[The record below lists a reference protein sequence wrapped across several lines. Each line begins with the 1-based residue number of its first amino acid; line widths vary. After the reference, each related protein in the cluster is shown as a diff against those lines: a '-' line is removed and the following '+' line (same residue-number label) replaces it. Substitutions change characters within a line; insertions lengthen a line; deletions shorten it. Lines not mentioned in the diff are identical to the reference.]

1 MYLESTYVF
10 HMYYIRILFEAANKN
25 NITVKANIFRVLII
39 EDDNVE
45 ADEYEMKFYY
55 YPCPNTK
62 IDNRKAQLKK
72 KRFKLDNELADH
84 LKSGLLCVLYVIL
97 LAMICSHNV
106 TTDACRQNNAM
117 SLSIN
122 DSFLVCIPEFFNI
135 IFFLFRRTE
144 KNLM

>member
-1 MYLESTYVF
+1 
-10 HMYYIRILFEAANKN
+10 
-25 NITVKANIFRVLII
+25 
-39 EDDNVE
+39 
-45 ADEYEMKFYY
+45 MKFYY
-55 YPCPNTK
+55 YPCPSTK

-122 DSFLVCIPEFFNI
+122 DSFLVCIPDFFNI

-144 KNLM
+144 KNLMWPYVIKLNSSVFFMDHFLHINGFFFIDVIVSWCRLKSGKKDLMKHNET

>member
-1 MYLESTYVF
+1 M
-10 HMYYIRILFEAANKN
+10 
-25 NITVKANIFRVLII
+25 I

-55 YPCPNTK
+55 YPCPSTK

-122 DSFLVCIPEFFNI
+122 DSFLVCIPEFINI

-144 KNLM
+144 KNLMWPYVIKLNS